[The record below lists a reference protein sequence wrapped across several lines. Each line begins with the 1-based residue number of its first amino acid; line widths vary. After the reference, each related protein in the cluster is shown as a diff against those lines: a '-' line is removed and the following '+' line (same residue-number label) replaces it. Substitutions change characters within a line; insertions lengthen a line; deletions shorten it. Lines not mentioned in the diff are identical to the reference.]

1 MNRYISFAL
10 QHPIFVLVT
19 MLSITILLT
28 PGMLKLEFDNSV
40 ESFMPKNDKEYIYY
54 NEVKELYGDNGRF
67 VIMTVSDK
75 DLWSFETIQKL
86 DDLITDLEEYEEF
99 DEEREGKRLENYHSI
114 LSKGEIS
121 RKKLVEYFNDDPS
134 FKRAIERKTNEL
146 FGKKDTLGRK
156 DLKKLEKSI
165 LRSHEFKKQEVI
177 DTILCPLTAEDI
189 TGENDTLE
197 TYDLI
202 VKDESGKRTLPK
214 TKKEID
220 EFRKKLERNPA
231 FDKGI
236 FSRDPVSGKITDFGV
251 IIKFINLEDQDP
263 VVRELMELIESSRD
277 LKTVTT
283 GVAVVNKYMNDYMH
297 QDLFKNVP
305 LVLLVVI
312 IVFYFNFRSFRGV
325 VLPFV
330 TLGMAELWILG
341 LMGYLGI
348 KITGVGVSL
357 PPLMIAVGS
366 SYAIHILNQY
376 YADFDMIT
384 ETGKGTGLRS
394 AMSHISL
401 TVLLAGLTT
410 FIAFMTLATSEVSAI
425 REWGI
430 FSAIGVMFAVFIS
443 CSLIPAWL
451 SLLPHTMPSILLRKD
466 KTVKKTVVDRIIA
479 ATTTGSIIH
488 YRAVLVV
495 VAVIIM
501 LSIFGIFRIKVDTS
515 FLTYFKET
523 DPIRVNTRVIG
534 DKLGGGWGFNILI
547 DSGETDGVK
556 TPEFLTMVETFRVWL
571 ESDDNPDLN
580 IGRTDSFSD
589 FIKTMHMA
597 MNNDDISFYRIPGSR
612 SDIVDYLEIYSG
624 DDDDS
629 DGRFDEFE
637 SLVDEDFQTLN
648 LLARLSKKERDEV
661 STTKIKHIFGK
672 IAEYLDTN
680 LPEKYSFSLTGFP
693 MMDVKLVY
701 YVVKG
706 QMQSLFLSLIVVGII
721 VILLFN
727 HIKAGP
733 LALIPISTAV
743 IVNFGIMGWFNIKLD
758 MATSVIAA
766 LTIGIG
772 VDDTIHFLNTFRH
785 NRARGLSVDET
796 IEKTLAVSGKAILF
810 TSLALIFGFS
820 VLLTSHFIPIIL
832 FGILTAATMINTTIG
847 ALLILPAVI
856 KATNIDLTKSA
867 PKSRLGRYLDIDRLL
882 GLEETK

>member
-1 MNRYISFAL
+1 MNRYIAFAL
-10 QHPIFVLVT
+10 KRPIFVLFV
-19 MLSITILLT
+19 LLAITIAVT
-28 PGMLKLEFDNSV
+28 PGMLRLEFDNSV
-40 ESFMPKNDKEYIYY
+40 ESFMPKHDREYIYY
-54 NEVKELYGDNGRF
+54 NEVKEIYGDNGRF

-75 DLWSFETIQKL
+75 DLWSFETLQKF
-86 DDLITDLEEYEEF
+86 DDLIADLEEYKEY
-99 DEEREGKRLENYHSI
+99 DEGRERERLEKYHAIQSRG
-114 LSKGEIS
+114 KIS
-121 RKKLVEYFNDDPS
+121 RKKLIGSFDGDPS
-134 FKRAIERKTNEL
+134 FKRSLERKTIGL
-146 FGKKDTLGRK
+146 FGKKETLGRR

-165 LRSHEFKKQEVI
+165 LRSHNFKKQEVI

-202 VKDESGKRTLPK
+202 ITDESGKRILPK
-214 TKKEID
+214 TEKQID

-236 FSRDPVSGKITDFGV
+236 FSRDPVSGEITDFGV

-263 VVRELMELIESSRD
+263 VVREMLELIDSRLD

-297 QDLFKNVP
+297 EDLFKNVP

-384 ETGKGTGLRS
+384 ETGKRTGLQS
-394 AMSHISL
+394 SMSHISL

-430 FSAIGVMFAVFIS
+430 FSALGVMFAVFIS

-451 SLLPHTMPSILLRKD
+451 SLLPHKMPSLLLRKD
-466 KTVKKTVVDRIIA
+466 KTVKKTVVDRIIT
-479 ATTTGSIIH
+479 ATTNGSIIH
-488 YRAVLVV
+488 YKVVLVI
-495 VAVIIM
+495 VAIIVIV
-501 LSIFGIFRIKVDTS
+501 SIIGMFRIKVETA

-523 DPIRVNTRVIG
+523 DPIRVNTTVIG

-547 DSGETDGVK
+547 DTEETDGVK
-556 TPEFLTMVETFRVWL
+556 NPEFLTMIEKFRLWL
-571 ESDDNPDLN
+571 EADENPDLN

-597 MNNDDISFYRIPGSR
+597 MNNDDLSFYRIPKSR
-612 SDIVDYLEIYSG
+612 SDIVDYLELYSG

-629 DGRFDEFE
+629 DGRYDEFE
-637 SLVDEDFQTLN
+637 SFVDEDYQTLN
-648 LLARLSKKERDEV
+648 LLARLSKKEQEEV
-661 STTKIKHIFGK
+661 STTKIEHIFSK
-672 IAEYLDTN
+672 ISDYLDKN
-680 LPEKYSFSLTGFP
+680 LPKHYSYSLTGFP

-706 QMQSLFLSLIVVGII
+706 QMQSLFLSLIVVGLI
-721 VILLFN
+721 VVLLFN
-727 HIKAGP
+727 HVKAGP

-796 IEKTLAVSGKAILF
+796 IARTLAVSGKAILF

-832 FGILTAATMINTTIG
+832 FGILTATTMINTTIG
-847 ALLILPAVI
+847 ALLILPSVI
-856 KATNIDLTKSA
+856 KATNIDLTKSE
-867 PKSRLGRYLDIDRLL
+867 PKSRLGKYLNIDRLL
-882 GLEETK
+882 GLEEK

>member
-10 QHPIFVLVT
+10 KHRIFVLSTLLV
-19 MLSITILLT
+19 ITILLT
-28 PGMLKLEFDNSV
+28 PGMLRLEFDNSV
-40 ESFMPKNDKEYIYY
+40 ESFMPKHDREYIYY
-54 NEVKELYGDNGRF
+54 TEVKEIYGDNGRF
-67 VIMTVSDK
+67 VIMTVSDD

-86 DDLITDLEEYEEF
+86 DELIADLEEYKEF
-99 DEEREGKRLENYHSI
+99 DEEREGKRLERFHSV
-114 LSKGEIS
+114 LSLGEIS
-121 RKKLVEYFNDDPS
+121 REKLIDGFTDDPS
-134 FKRAIERKTNEL
+134 FKRLIRRKTEKL
-146 FGKKDTLGRK
+146 FEAKETLGRRDMK
-156 DLKKLEKSI
+156 RLEKSL
-165 LRSHEFKKQEVI
+165 LRSRDFKQQEVI
-177 DTILCPLTAEDI
+177 DSILCPLTAEDI

-197 TYDLI
+197 TYDLLE
-202 VKDESGKRTLPK
+202 KDRSGKRILPK
-214 TKKEID
+214 TEKEVAA
-220 EFRKKLERNPA
+220 FRQKLERNPA
-231 FDKGI
+231 FERGI
-236 FSRDPVSGKITDFGV
+236 FARDPVSGEITDFGV

-263 VVRELMELIESSRD
+263 VVREMLEVIDSRVD
-277 LKTVTT
+277 LETVTT
-283 GVAVVNKYMNDYMH
+283 GVAVVNKWMNDYMH

-305 LVLLVVI
+305 LVLLVVV
-312 IVFYFNFRSFRGV
+312 IVFYFNFRSVRGV
-325 VLPFV
+325 ALPFV
-330 TLGMAELWILG
+330 TLGMSELWILG

-376 YADFDMIT
+376 YADFDRIT
-384 ETGKGTGLRS
+384 EAGKSAGLKS

-401 TVLLAGLTT
+401 TVFLAGLTT

-430 FSAIGVMFAVFIS
+430 FSAIGIMFAVLIS
-443 CSLIPAWL
+443 CSLIPACL
-451 SLLPHTMPSILLRKD
+451 SLLPHTMPSILLGKD
-466 KTVKKTVVDRIIA
+466 KTVKKTIADRIIG
-479 ATTTGSIIH
+479 ATTTGAINH
-488 YRAVLVV
+488 YRAVLIVV
-495 VAVIIM
+495 VIVVVV
-501 LSIFGIFRIKVDTS
+501 SIVGMFRIKVETA

-523 DPIRVNTRVIG
+523 DPIRVNTTVIG

-547 DSGETDGVK
+547 DSGEIDGVK
-556 TPEFLTMVETFRVWL
+556 DPEFLRMIEDFRVWL
-571 ESDDNPDLN
+571 ESEDNPDLN

-589 FIKTMHMA
+589 FVKTMHMA
-597 MNNDDISFYRIPGSR
+597 MNNDAISFYRIPER
-612 SDIVDYLEIYSG
+612 QSDIIDYLELYSG

-629 DGRFDEFE
+629 DGRYDEFE
-637 SLVDEDFQTLN
+637 PFVDEDFQTLN
-648 LLARLSKKERDEV
+648 LLARLSKKEEREV
-661 STTKIKHIFGK
+661 STTEIKHIFGK
-672 IAEYLDTN
+672 IADYLDNTF
-680 LPEKYSFSLTGFP
+680 PEEYSFNLTGFP

-727 HIKAGP
+727 TIKAGP

-743 IVNFGIMGWFNIKLD
+743 IVNFGIMGWSGIELD

-796 IEKTLAVSGKAILF
+796 ISRTLAVSGKAILF

-820 VLLTSHFIPIIL
+820 VLLTSHFVPIIL

-847 ALLILPAVI
+847 ALLILPSVI
-856 KATNIDLTKSA
+856 KATDINLIKSE
-867 PKSRLGRYLDIDRLL
+867 PKSRLGRYVDIDRLL
-882 GLEETK
+882 GLTETE

>member
-1 MNRYISFAL
+1 MNRYISFTIKR
-10 QHPIFVLVT
+10 PVFVL
-19 MLSITILLT
+19 LALLAITILLT
-28 PGMLKLEFDNSV
+28 PGMLRLEFDNSV

-54 NEVKELYGDNGRF
+54 NKVKEIYGDNGRF
-67 VIMTVSDK
+67 VIMTISHK
-75 DLWSFETIQKL
+75 DLWNYETLKKF
-86 DDLITDLEEYEEF
+86 DDLITDLEEYKEF
-99 DEEREGKRLENYHSI
+99 DEGRERKRLEQYHSI

-121 RKKLVEYFNDDPS
+121 RKKLIESFESDPS
-134 FKRAIERKTNEL
+134 FKRSLERKAKGL
-146 FGKKDTLGRK
+146 FGKKENLAQR

-165 LRSHEFKKQEVI
+165 LRSQDFKKQEVI
-177 DTILCPLTAEDI
+177 DTVLCPLTAEDI

-202 VKDESGKRTLPK
+202 VKDESGKRILPK
-214 TKKEID
+214 TEKQIA

-236 FSRDPVSGKITDFGV
+236 FSRDPQSGEITDFGT

-263 VVRELMELIESSRD
+263 VVRELLELIESGRD
-277 LKTVTT
+277 LEIVAT
-283 GVAVVNKYMNDYMH
+283 GVAVINKWMNDYMH

-376 YADFDMIT
+376 YADF
-384 ETGKGTGLRS
+384 GTISEIDRHAGLQKS
-394 AMSHISL
+394 MSHISL

-443 CSLIPAWL
+443 SSLIPAWL
-451 SLLPHTMPSILLRKD
+451 SLLPRKMPSVLLRKD

-479 ATTTGSIIH
+479 ATTNGSIIH
-488 YRAVLVV
+488 YRLVLVI
-495 VAVIIM
+495 VAIIVIV
-501 LSIFGIFRIKVDTS
+501 SIVGIFRINVETA

-523 DPIRVNTRVIG
+523 DPIRVNTTVIG
-534 DKLGGGWGFNILI
+534 NKLGGGWGFNILI
-547 DSGETDGVK
+547 DTEERDGVK
-556 TPEFLTMVETFRVWL
+556 KPEFLCMVEDLRKWL
-571 ESDDNPDLN
+571 ESDENPDLN

-597 MNNDDISFYRIPGSR
+597 MNNDDISFYRIPESR
-612 SDIVDYLEIYSG
+612 SDIVDYLELYSG
-624 DDDDS
+624 NDDDS
-629 DGRFDEFE
+629 DGRYDEFE
-637 SLVDEDFQTLN
+637 SFVDEDFQTLN
-648 LLARLSKKERDEV
+648 LLARLSKKEKEEV
-661 STTKIKHIFGK
+661 STSKIKQIFSK
-672 IAEYLDTN
+672 ISDYLDKN
-680 LPEKYSFSLTGFP
+680 LPQNYSYSLTGFP

-721 VILLFN
+721 VMLLFN
-727 HIKAGP
+727 HIKAAP

-743 IVNFGIMGWFNIKLD
+743 IVNFGIMGWFSIKLD

-785 NRARGLSVDET
+785 YRAQGLSVDET
-796 IEKTLAVSGKAILF
+796 ISRTLAVSGKAILF

-832 FGILTAATMINTTIG
+832 FGILTATTMINTTIG
-847 ALLILPAVI
+847 ALLILPSVI
-856 KATNIDLTKSA
+856 KATDINLIKRKPESWI
-867 PKSRLGRYLDIDRLL
+867 GRAVDIDRLL
-882 GLEETK
+882 GLEEKQ

>member
-1 MNRYISFAL
+1 MNRYIA
-10 QHPIFVLVT
+10 FVLRRPVFI
-19 MLSITILLT
+19 LVFLVLATIVLV
-28 PGMLKLEFDNSV
+28 PGMSRLEFDNSV
-40 ESFMPKNDKEYIYY
+40 ESFMPKNDREYIYY
-54 NEVKELYGDNGRF
+54 NEVKEIYGDNGRF

-75 DLWSFETIQKL
+75 DLWSYEALKKF
-86 DDLITDLEEYEEF
+86 DDLITDLEEYKEF
-99 DEEREGKRLENYHSI
+99 NEDRETIRLKQFDSI
-114 LSKGEIS
+114 ASKGTVTYSDLIGHFREDPVFQRLLK
-121 RKKLVEYFNDDPS
+121 RKINTIFSE
-134 FKRAIERKTNEL
+134 
-146 FGKKDTLGRK
+146 KDVLNRG
-156 DLKKLEKSI
+156 DLKKLRVGIEYSN
-165 LRSHEFKKQEVI
+165 SFKRLEVI
-177 DTILCPLTAEDI
+177 DTILSPLTAEDI
-189 TGENDTLE
+189 TGENDILE

-202 VKDESGKRTLPK
+202 ETDENGKRIIPK
-214 TKKEID
+214 SEKEIA
-220 EFRKKLERNPA
+220 EFRRKLERNPA

-236 FSRDPVSGKITDFGV
+236 FSRDPQSGEIADFGT

-263 VVRELMELIESSRD
+263 VVRELLELIESGRD
-277 LKTVTT
+277 LEIVAT
-283 GVAVVNKYMNDYMH
+283 GVAVVNKWMNDYMH
-297 QDLFKNVP
+297 DDLFKNVP

-312 IVFYFNFRSFRGV
+312 IVFYFNFRSVRGI
-325 VLPFV
+325 VLPFI

-376 YADFDMIT
+376 YAEFDMIT
-384 ETGKGTGLRS
+384 EKGKRTGLQS
-394 AMSHISL
+394 SMSHISL

-425 REWGI
+425 REWGM

-443 CSLIPAWL
+443 SSLIPAWL
-451 SLLPHTMPSILLRKD
+451 SLLPHKMPSILLHKD
-466 KTVKKTVVDRIIA
+466 RTVKKTMVDRIIA
-479 ATTTGSIIH
+479 ATTNGSIIH
-488 YRAVLVV
+488 YKTVLVIVSIIV
-495 VAVIIM
+495 VVSIIG
-501 LSIFGIFRIKVDTS
+501 LLRINVETA
-515 FLTYFKET
+515 FLTYFKES

-547 DSGETDGVK
+547 DTGEVDGVK
-556 TPEFLTMVETFRVWL
+556 KPEFLNMIEDFRVWL
-571 ESDDNPDLN
+571 EAEDNPDLN

-597 MNNDDISFYRIPGSR
+597 MNNDDMTFYRIPESR

-637 SLVDEDFQTLN
+637 SFVDEDFQTFN
-648 LLARLSKKERDEV
+648 LLARLSKKEKNEV
-661 STTKIKHIFGK
+661 STTKIKHIFSK
-672 IAEYLDTN
+672 ISDYLDKN
-680 LPEKYSFSLTGFP
+680 LPTQYAFSLTGFP

-743 IVNFGIMGWFNIKLD
+743 IVNFGIMGWSGIKLD

-796 IEKTLAVSGKAILF
+796 IARTLAVSGKAILF

-832 FGILTAATMINTTIG
+832 FGILTATTMINTTIG
-847 ALLILPAVI
+847 ALLILPSVI
-856 KATNIDLTKSA
+856 KATDINLTKSER
-867 PKSRLGRYLDIDRLL
+867 KSRLGKYLDIDRLL
-882 GLEETK
+882 GLEQKK

>member
-1 MNRYISFAL
+1 MNRYIAFAL
-10 QHPIFVLVT
+10 KRPIFVLFA
-19 MLSITILLT
+19 LLAITIVLT
-28 PGMLKLEFDNSV
+28 PGMLRLEFDNSV
-40 ESFMPKNDKEYIYY
+40 ESFMPKHDSEYIYY
-54 NEVKELYGDNGRF
+54 TEVKEIYGDNGRF
-67 VIMTVSDK
+67 VIMTVSDE
-75 DLWSFETIQKL
+75 DLLSFEAIQKL
-86 DDLITDLEEYEEF
+86 DDLITDLEEYKEF
-99 DEEREGKRLENYHSI
+99 DEGRERERLEEYHSI
-114 LSKGEIS
+114 LSRGKIS
-121 RKKLVEYFNDDPS
+121 RKKLIGSFDGDPS
-134 FKRAIERKTNEL
+134 FRRSLERKTIRL
-146 FGKKDTLGRK
+146 FGKKDTTLERG
-156 DLKKLEKSI
+156 DLKRLEKSL
-165 LRSHEFKKQEVI
+165 LRSRDFKKQEVI

-197 TYDLI
+197 TYDL
-202 VKDESGKRTLPK
+202 VATDENGTRILPK
-214 TKKEID
+214 TEKQID

-236 FSRDPVSGKITDFGV
+236 FARDPVSGEITDFGV

-263 VVRELMELIESSRD
+263 VVREMMELIESRTD
-277 LKTVTT
+277 LETVTT

-297 QDLFKNVP
+297 EDLFKNVP

-325 VLPFV
+325 VLPFI

-376 YADFDMIT
+376 YADFAMIT
-384 ETGKGTGLRS
+384 ETGKREGLQS
-394 AMSHISL
+394 SMSHISL
-401 TVLLAGLTT
+401 TVFLAGLTT

-451 SLLPHTMPSILLRKD
+451 SLLPHKMPAILLRKD

-479 ATTTGSIIH
+479 AMTNGSIIH

-495 VAVIIM
+495 VSIIVIISIIGM
-501 LSIFGIFRIKVDTS
+501 LRIKVETA
-515 FLTYFKET
+515 FLNYFKET
-523 DPIRVNTRVIG
+523 DPIRVNTTVIG

-547 DSGETDGVK
+547 DTEETDGVK
-556 TPEFLTMVETFRVWL
+556 NPEFLSMVEDFRKWL
-571 ESDDNPDLN
+571 ESDENPDLN

-597 MNNDDISFYRIPGSR
+597 MNNDDISFYKIPKSR
-612 SDIVDYLEIYSG
+612 SDIVDYLEIYAG

-637 SLVDEDFQTLN
+637 SFVDEDFQTLN
-648 LLARLSKKERDEV
+648 LLARLSKKEKEEV
-661 STTKIKHIFGK
+661 STTKIKQIFSK
-672 IAEYLDTN
+672 ISDYLDKT
-680 LPEKYSFSLTGFP
+680 LPKHYSYSLTGFP
-693 MMDVKLVY
+693 MMNVKLVY

-721 VILLFN
+721 VIFLFN

-743 IVNFGIMGWFNIKLD
+743 IVNFGIMGWFDIKLD

-766 LTIGIG
+766 LAIGIG

-796 IEKTLAVSGKAILF
+796 ISRTLAVSGKAILF

-832 FGILTAATMINTTIG
+832 FGILTATTMINTTIG
-847 ALLILPAVI
+847 ALLILPSVI
-856 KATNIDLTKSA
+856 KATNIDLTRSG
-867 PKSRLGRYLDIDRLL
+867 PKSRLGKYLDIDRLL
-882 GLEETK
+882 GFEEK